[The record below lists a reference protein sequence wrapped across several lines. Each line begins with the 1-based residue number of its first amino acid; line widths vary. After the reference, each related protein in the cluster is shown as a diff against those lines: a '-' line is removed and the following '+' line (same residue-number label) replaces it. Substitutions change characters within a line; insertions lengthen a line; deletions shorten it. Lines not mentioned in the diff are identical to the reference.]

1 MILTDEQQAIVSYL
15 KEDASF
21 GFTLVNSVA
30 GS

>member
-1 MILTDEQQAIVSYL
+1 MNLTSEQQAIVSHL

>member
-1 MILTDEQQAIVSYL
+1 MNLTPEQQAIVSHL